1 LIDMANIAVII
12 AGGKQYIV
20 REGQELKIEK
30 LDLEPGATVSF
41 DALLISDE
49 EGTQTQV
56 GTPTVS
62 GAKISASVIDN
73 GRAKKVSVIK
83 YKPKSRYR
91 RNVGHR
97 QPFTQIRIE
106 KISA

>member
-1 LIDMANIAVII
+1 MANIAII
-12 AGGKQYIV
+12 TTGGKQYIV
-20 REGQELKIEK
+20 HEGQELKIEK
-30 LDLEPGATVSF
+30 LDIESGADVSF
-41 DALLISDE
+41 DALLVSDE
-49 EGTQTQV
+49 EGKNTQV

-62 GAKISASVIDN
+62 GVKISANVIEQ
-73 GRAKKVSVIK
+73 GRDKKVSVIK

-97 QPFTQIRIE
+97 QPFTKIRIE

>member
-1 LIDMANIAVII
+1 MANIAVITT
-12 AGGKQYIV
+12 GGKQYIV
-20 REGQELKIEK
+20 REGQELKVEK
-30 LDLEPGATVSF
+30 MDLEPGATVSF

-73 GRAKKVSVIK
+73 GRADKVSVIK

-106 KISA
+106 KIAA

>member
-1 LIDMANIAVII
+1 MSTIAVIQT
-12 AGGKQYIV
+12 GGKQYLV
-20 REGQELKIEK
+20 REGQELKVEK
-30 LDLEPGATVSF
+30 IAQEVDATLEF
-41 DALLISDE
+41 EALLISDA
-49 EGTQTQV
+49 EGKEV
-56 GTPTVS
+56 KIGTPTVP
-62 GAKISASVIDN
+62 GAKVTAKVLDQ

-97 QPFTQIRIE
+97 QPFTKIKIE

>member
-1 LIDMANIAVII
+1 M
-12 AGGKQYIV
+12 
-20 REGQELKIEK
+20 
-30 LDLEPGATVSF
+30 DLEPGATVSF

-73 GRAKKVSVIK
+73 GRADKVSVIK

-106 KISA
+106 KIAA

>member
-1 LIDMANIAVII
+1 MANIAVIVT
-12 AGGKQYIV
+12 GGKQYIV
-20 REGQELKIEK
+20 REGQELKVEK

-49 EGTQTQV
+49 EGKNTQV

-62 GAKISASVIDN
+62 GAKISASVLDQ
-73 GRAKKVSVIK
+73 GRAEKVSVIK

-106 KISA
+106 KIAA